1 MRLTIGFK
9 MSVGLLVMLLLMI
22 VPGAA
27 GFTSVRNIGGL
38 TSALAGQHDE
48 SRTIWTIKV
57 AVIET
62 SAALEDA
69 VEIGTEG
76 EIATAHFW
84 YSELEART
92 EHYKNMPA
100 GGSKA
105 ELAQRLETSHL
116 EFNNLYEEVRG
127 KLQAREPVNREEF
140 EERMDEVV
148 NDYTTVLDDLQSE
161 FDKDMVSA
169 LEEAGR
175 IQTRTLFL
183 VAGFTIAVA
192 ILGVA
197 LAWGITRSVTRP
209 VRRLVEVADN
219 ISMGDLDMPVQVTS
233 RDEIGELQES
243 IERMRLSL
251 KTVLERLKKQR

>member
-1 MRLTIGFK
+1 MKPTIGLKLTLGF
-9 MSVGLLVMLLLMI
+9 LVMLLLVI
-22 VPGAA
+22 ASGVV
-27 GFTSVRNIGGL
+27 GFTTVRTMREL
-38 TSALAGQHDE
+38 TSALAGKHDR
-48 SRTIWTIKV
+48 SRAIWTIKV

-84 YSELEART
+84 HSELEERT

-100 GGSKA
+100 GSKA
-105 ELAQRLETSHL
+105 ESAQKLETSHL
-116 EFNNLYEEVRG
+116 EFNDLYNEYRG

-140 EERMDEVV
+140 KKRMDKAVK
-148 NDYTTVLDDLQSE
+148 DYTTVLDSLQSE
-161 FDKDMVSA
+161 VDESMSSA
-169 LEEAGR
+169 LEEAGH

-183 VAGFTIAVA
+183 MIGFTIAAA
-192 ILGVA
+192 ILGGA

-209 VRRLVEVADN
+209 VHRLVEAADN
-219 ISMGDLDMPVQVTS
+219 ISMGDLDMSIEVTS

-243 IERMRLSL
+243 IERMRVSL
-251 KTVLERLKKQR
+251 KTALERLKRQR

>member
-1 MRLTIGFK
+1 MKLTIGFK

-48 SRTIWTIKV
+48 SSAIWTIKV

-62 SAALEDA
+62 SAA
-69 VEIGTEG
+69 
-76 EIATAHFW
+76 F
-84 YSELEART
+84 
-92 EHYKNMPA
+92 
-100 GGSKA
+100 KA

-140 EERMDEVV
+140 EERMDRVV

-161 FDKDMVSA
+161 FDKNMGST
-169 LEEAGR
+169 LEEAGH
-175 IQTRTLFL
+175 IQTRTLSL
-183 VAGFTIAVA
+183 VAGFTIAAA

-219 ISMGDLDMPVQVTS
+219 ISMGDLDMPVEVTS

-243 IERMRLSL
+243 IERMRVSL